1 MFGPNSS
8 LPRGHE
14 VRVKMRSEKA
24 QNIFIPKSIYSITV
38 IITLEDIENIKTSKI
53 NSKTV

>member
-1 MFGPNSS
+1 
-8 LPRGHE
+8 
-14 VRVKMRSEKA
+14 MRSEKA

-38 IITLEDIENIKTSKI
+38 IITLEDIENIKTSKN